1 MEFFNIE
8 TSNIFTRFNFMKARL
23 DESPNPK
30 NYLIELTNDLANNLL
45 NNMDCNQVQPF
56 IKINDYYFF
65 FHKWLID
72 FFGSTTS
79 LIEFLCDFKLNH
91 PGQSIEFALDPYKYK
106 SEIEIIDMRLEK
118 ITGIH
123 YNIEIIIDRLNR
135 SGKQIIS
142 VFFNPELMDPHQVTD
157 PHQKIKALERHLNAV
172 GGGRWPIRVVID
184 FLNREHDDIHFNIY
198 EYSHVNEGSNHICRS
213 LHGIFKISTRCFT
226 HIDGKILSYEEENY
240 EPYQL
245 VFERNSR
252 RPACKL
258 FRVDG
263 NLPETLFVNV
273 CTLFFY
279 NNDIILE
286 FFEEPNL
293 DSYLLQNNE
302 VEQT

>member
-1 MEFFNIE
+1 M
-8 TSNIFTRFNFMKARL
+8 
-23 DESPNPK
+23 
-30 NYLIELTNDLANNLL
+30 
-45 NNMDCNQVQPF
+45 
-56 IKINDYYFF
+56 
-65 FHKWLID
+65 
-72 FFGSTTS
+72 G

-91 PGQSIEFALDPYKYK
+91 PGQSIEFAFDPYKYK

-118 ITGIH
+118 ITGIR

-142 VFFNPELMDPHQVTD
+142 VFFNPELMDPHQITD
-157 PHQKIKALERHLNAV
+157 PRQKIKALERYLNAV
-172 GGGRWPIRVVID
+172 GGERWPIRVVID
-184 FLNREHDDIHFNIY
+184 FLNREHDDIQFNIY
-198 EYSHVNEGSNHICRS
+198 EYSHVKEGSNYICRS
-213 LHGIFKISTRCFT
+213 LHGIFKISTGCFT

-252 RPACKL
+252 RLACKL
-258 FRVDG
+258 FRVEG
-263 NLPETLFVNV
+263 NLPETVFVNI